1 MIPKNTIPGTKVC
14 HHKFGEI
21 IIRNISGD
29 AVEAQ
34 FSEYGSTIMTF
45 RKFLT
50 LIEE

>member
-1 MIPKNTIPGTKVC
+1 MIPESTIPGTKVW
-14 HHKFGEI
+14 HHKFGKI
-21 IIRNISGD
+21 IVRNISGD

-34 FSEYGSTIMTF
+34 FSEYGSTILTF